1 MENSELNRSLVNTLI
16 LSFVIVLTS
25 LFVYKEI
32 ENTLI
37 KNTNEIVHNQRISEC
52 ASATYAKDPNFVS
65 MATNSSLNYYAY
77 WLHCKEK
84 FSILIENEIL
94 ITDE

>member
-25 LFVYKEI
+25 LFVYREI

-52 ASATYAKDPNFVS
+52 ALATYAKDPRFVN
-65 MATNSSLNYYAY
+65 MSSSSGLIYYSY
-77 WLHCKEK
+77 WLNCKEN
-84 FSILIENEIL
+84 FSILIENKIL